1 MMRRLPIFALL
12 AATLLGAAPCL
23 AGSPASAAKTRE
35 FREAYDALERN
46 EPQKAYKIL
55 TEFVAKNPA
64 YDAIGLLGEVEIAL
78 KKYREAAE
86 HITHAIRNT
95 PSAKAADSIPVL
107 KEDLADAKRHLT
119 TLRINVTEAGADVL
133 VDGRSIGSSPVE
145 REIYLE
151 PGNHT
156 ILASH
161 ATLGHGEMAID
172 GKAGEERTINLMLSK
187 TSETPAAA
195 MPAKGPAST
204 PSASD
209 AAPFSVNAPPALE
222 RSSDGIQPKT
232 IVLIVGGAVTAL
244 AGGTALVFGLKARGD
259 KDDAQSLSGEATSRY
274 GASAC
279 TNPPDPALCANI
291 REKWDA
297 HDSAA
302 KVSNVM
308 LPVTGVAA
316 LATGILYFAWPSRSG
331 SALQNLSL
339 VPIAERNTRGLLL
352 QGGF

>member
-46 EPQKAYKIL
+46 EPQKAYRIL
-55 TEFVAKNPA
+55 TEFIAKNPA

-78 KKYREAAE
+78 KKYRDAAE

-95 PSAKAADSIPVL
+95 PAAKIADAVPVL
-107 KEDLADAKRHLT
+107 KEDLADAKRHVT

-133 VDGRSIGSSPVE
+133 VDGRSIGNSPVE

-187 TSETPAAA
+187 TSETPAAV
-195 MPAKGPAST
+195 PAKGPAQT
-204 PSASD
+204 PPASD
-209 AAPFSVNAPPALE
+209 AARFSVNAPPALE
-222 RSSDGIQPKT
+222 RNDGIQPKT

-259 KDDAQSLSGEATSRY
+259 KDDAQSLSR
-274 GASAC
+274 
-279 TNPPDPALCANI
+279 
-291 REKWDA
+291 DA
-297 HDSAA
+297 
-302 KVSNVM
+302 V
-308 LPVTGVAA
+308 
-316 LATGILYFAWPSRSG
+316 
-331 SALQNLSL
+331 
-339 VPIAERNTRGLLL
+339 
-352 QGGF
+352 